1 MTSSS
6 PLPASSWTPSEAANV
21 ETVRTA
27 IDAFNRGD
35 MEAMLKLGYA
45 EEFEYDWSRS
55 MGPARGVYR
64 GVQGFMEFIN
74 DQWSTFESVT
84 LEAHDFIPRG
94 DHVVVP
100 TTTYGRGRQGVS
112 VTARSAQLY
121 TFENGHLVRITL
133 YQKPEEAL
141 AAAVA

>member
-1 MTSSS
+1 
-6 PLPASSWTPSEAANV
+6 V

-35 MEAMLKLGYA
+35 LEAMLKIGYA
-45 EEFEYDWSRS
+45 GEFEYDWSRS
-55 MGPARGVYR
+55 MGPNRGIFR
-64 GVQGFMEFIN
+64 GAEGFMEFVN

-94 DHVVVP
+94 NYVVVP
-100 TTTYGRGRQGVS
+100 TTTHGRGRQGVP

-121 TFENGHLVRITL
+121 TFEDGRLVRIAL
-133 YQKPEEAL
+133 YQDPTEAL
-141 AAAVA
+141 AAAAR